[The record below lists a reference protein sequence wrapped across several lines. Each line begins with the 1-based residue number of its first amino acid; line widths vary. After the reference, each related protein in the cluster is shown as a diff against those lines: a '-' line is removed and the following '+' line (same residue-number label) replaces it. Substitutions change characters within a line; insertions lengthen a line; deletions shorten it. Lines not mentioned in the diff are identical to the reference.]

1 VTAAKRTSAPQHP
14 PRSRAIDPSAF
25 TPQFRSRHGALFC
38 EGVSLESLAQ
48 RVSTPAYVY
57 SRRSIE
63 DSYRGFRRAFRAVPH
78 TICYA
83 VKANSN
89 LEILRILARLGSSF
103 DIVSGGELYLL
114 RKIGVPG
121 KKIVFSGVGK
131 MREEIR
137 EAFQAGI
144 LLFNVESPAELEIL
158 SEEAARLR
166 IVAPAALRVNPD
178 VEAGG
183 HRHIRTGHHRHKFG
197 IDLADAA
204 QLYINWRNVPSIR
217 WRGISMHLG
226 SQILGA
232 TSYHRA
238 AQRIARFVGRLRVA
252 GIHLDFADF
261 GGGYGVQYS
270 TERPPALAQYA
281 RALTPVARSLN
292 CRLLIEPGRRI
303 VGPSSVLLT
312 RVIYTKANRGKTFV
326 VVDAGMNDLIRPVL
340 YDAIHPVSPVRAPA
354 PEAAVRRVDIV
365 GPVCETGDCFLRDWP
380 LPNPHPGDLLAI
392 WGTGAYGFV
401 MASQYNARP
410 RPAEVL
416 VEGRKFRVIRR
427 RESRADL
434 TRGE

>member
-1 VTAAKRTSAPQHP
+1 VTLQRTQASRQ
-14 PRSRAIDPSAF
+14 PRPRLIDPSRF
-25 TPQFRSRHGALFC
+25 TPHFQRLRGALFC
-38 EGVSLESLAQ
+38 EGVSLDALAQ

-63 DSYRGFRRAFRAVPH
+63 DSYRGFRRGFRAVPH

-89 LEILRILARLGSSF
+89 LALLRILAKLGSSF

-131 MREEIR
+131 TREEIR
-137 EAFQAGI
+137 EGLRAGI
-144 LLFNVESPAELEIL
+144 LLFNVESAAELEIL
-158 SEEAARLR
+158 SQEAARLR
-166 IVAPAALRVNPD
+166 VSAPAALRVNPD

-197 IDLADAA
+197 IDLAVAAKLYLDWRDA
-204 QLYINWRNVPSIR
+204 PSIH
-217 WRGISMHLG
+217 WRGVSMHLG
-226 SQILGA
+226 SQILGVPA
-232 TSYHRA
+232 FHRA
-238 AQRIARFVGRLRVA
+238 AQRLAKFVRNLRARGV
-252 GIHLDFADF
+252 HLDFVDC

-270 TERPPALAQYA
+270 SERPPALAQYA
-281 RALTPVARSLN
+281 RALAPVARALN

-312 RVIYTKANRGKTFV
+312 RVIYTKSNRGKTFV
-326 VVDAGMNDLIRPVL
+326 VVDAGMNDFIRPAL
-340 YDAIHPVSPVRAPA
+340 YDALHPITQVRAPA
-354 PEAAVRRVDIV
+354 KAAAIRSVDIV
-365 GPVCETGDCFLRDWP
+365 GPVCETGDCFLKDWP
-380 LPNPHPGDLLAI
+380 LSDPQPGDLLAI
-392 WGTGAYGFV
+392 WGAGAYGFV
-401 MASQYNARP
+401 MTSQYNARP
-410 RPAEVL
+410 RPAEIL
-416 VEGRKFRVIRR
+416 VEGRNFRIIRR

>member
-1 VTAAKRTSAPQHP
+1 VTAQRTSKPHKPSSQ
-14 PRSRAIDPSAF
+14 AIDPSRF
-25 TPQFRSRHGALFC
+25 TPQFHYRRDALFC
-38 EGVSLESLAQ
+38 EGVSLEALAK

-63 DSYRGFRRAFRAVPH
+63 DSYCRFQRAFRAVPH

-89 LEILRILARLGSSF
+89 LSLLRILAKLGSSF

-131 MREEIR
+131 TREEIR
-137 EAFQAGI
+137 EALGAGI

-166 IVAPAALRVNPD
+166 ITAPAALRVNPD

-197 IDLADAA
+197 IDLAEAA
-204 QLYINWRNVPSIR
+204 ELYFNWRNVPSIR

-232 TSYHRA
+232 AAYRRA
-238 AQRIARFVGRLRVA
+238 AQRVAKFVGKLRAA
-252 GIHLDFADF
+252 GIHLDFSDF

-270 TERPPALAQYA
+270 TEKPPALEQYA
-281 RALTPVARSLN
+281 RALTSV
-292 CRLLIEPGRRI
+292 EPGRRI

-312 RVIYTKANRGKTFV
+312 RIIYTKTNRGKTFV
-326 VVDAGMNDLIRPVL
+326 VVDAGMNDFIRPVL
-340 YDAIHPVSPVRAPA
+340 YDALHPITPVRVPA
-354 PEAAVRRVDIV
+354 PGAAIRRVDIV
-365 GPVCETGDCFLRDWP
+365 GPVCETGDCFLKDWP
-380 LPNPHPGDLLAI
+380 LPNPQPGDLLAI
-392 WGTGAYGFV
+392 WGAGAYGFV

-416 VEGRKFRVIRR
+416 VEGRKFRVIRC

>member
-1 VTAAKRTSAPQHP
+1 VTAQRTVASIQR
-14 PRSRAIDPSAF
+14 RSSSVDPSRF
-25 TPQFRSRHGALFC
+25 TPQFHYRDGALFC
-38 EGVSLESLAQ
+38 EGVSLEALAQ

-63 DSYRGFRRAFRAVPH
+63 DSYRGFQRAFRAAPH

-89 LEILRILARLGSSF
+89 LSLLRILAKLGSSF

-114 RKIGVPG
+114 RKIGVPA

-131 MREEIR
+131 TRDEIS
-137 EAFQAGI
+137 EALRAGV

-197 IDLADAA
+197 IDLAEAA
-204 QLYINWRNVPSIR
+204 EVYVNWRNVPSIR
-217 WRGISMHLG
+217 WRGVSMHLG

-232 TSYHRA
+232 AAYQRA
-238 AQRIARFVGRLRVA
+238 AQRVAKFAGKLSAA

-270 TERPPALAQYA
+270 TEKPPALDQYA
-281 RALTPVARSLN
+281 RALIPVARALN
-292 CRLLIEPGRRI
+292 CHLLIEPGRRI

-312 RVIYTKANRGKTFV
+312 RVIYTKTNRGKTFV
-326 VVDAGMNDLIRPVL
+326 VVDAGMNDFIRPAL
-340 YDAIHPVSPVRAPA
+340 YDALHPVSPVRAPT
-354 PEAAVRRVDIV
+354 PGAAIRRLDIV
-365 GPVCETGDCFLRDWP
+365 GPVCETGDCFLKDWP
-380 LPNPHPGDLLAI
+380 LPNPQRGDLLAI

-401 MASQYNARP
+401 MASHYNARP

-416 VEGRKFRVIRR
+416 VEGGRSRIIRR

>member
-1 VTAAKRTSAPQHP
+1 MTAQRTSAHHQLGSP
-14 PRSRAIDPSAF
+14 SFDPSRF
-25 TPQFRSRHGALFC
+25 TPQFHYRGAELFC
-38 EGVSLESLAQ
+38 EGVSLEALAQ

-63 DSYRGFRRAFRAVPH
+63 DSYRGFQRAFRSVPH

-89 LEILRILARLGSSF
+89 LSVLRILAKLGSSF

-131 MREEIR
+131 TRDEIR
-137 EAFQAGI
+137 EALRARI
-144 LLFNVESPAELEIL
+144 LLFNVESSAELEIL
-158 SEEAARLR
+158 CEEAARLR
-166 IVAPAALRVNPD
+166 ITAPAALRVNPD

-197 IDLADAA
+197 IDLAAA
-204 QLYINWRNVPSIR
+204 AKLYVDWRGASSIR
-217 WRGISMHLG
+217 WRGVSMHLG
-226 SQILGA
+226 SQILGVPA
-232 TSYHRA
+232 FQRA
-238 AQRIARFVGRLRVA
+238 AQRVAKFVGHLRASGVN
-252 GIHLDFADF
+252 LDFVDF
-261 GGGYGVQYS
+261 GGGYGVQYFN
-270 TERPPALAQYA
+270 ERPPSLEQYA
-281 RALTPVARSLN
+281 RALSPVARSLH

-312 RVIYTKANRGKTFV
+312 RAIYTKSNRGKTFV
-326 VVDAGMNDLIRPVL
+326 VVDAGMNDFIRPVL
-340 YDAIHPVSPVRAPA
+340 YDALHPVMPVRAPA
-354 PEAAVRRVDIV
+354 PGAAIRRVDVV
-365 GPVCETGDCFLRDWP
+365 GPVCETGDCFLKDWP
-380 LPNPHPGDLLAI
+380 LPDPQPGDLLAI
-392 WGTGAYGFV
+392 WGVGAYGFV

>member
-1 VTAAKRTSAPQHP
+1 MTAQRTSKPHKPSSQ
-14 PRSRAIDPSAF
+14 AIDPSRF
-25 TPQFRSRHGALFC
+25 TPQFHYRRDALFC
-38 EGVSLESLAQ
+38 EGVSLEALAK

-63 DSYRGFRRAFRAVPH
+63 DSYCRFQRAFRAVPH

-89 LEILRILARLGSSF
+89 LSLLRILAKLGSSF

-131 MREEIR
+131 TREEIR
-137 EAFQAGI
+137 EALGAGI

-166 IVAPAALRVNPD
+166 ITAPAALRVNPD

-197 IDLADAA
+197 IDLAEAA
-204 QLYINWRNVPSIR
+204 ELYFNWRNVPSIR

-232 TSYHRA
+232 AAYRRA
-238 AQRIARFVGRLRVA
+238 AQRVAKFVGKLRAA
-252 GIHLDFADF
+252 GIHLDFSDF

-270 TERPPALAQYA
+270 TEKPPALEQYA
-281 RALTPVARSLN
+281 RALTSVARAMN
-292 CRLLIEPGRRI
+292 CRLLVEPGRRI

-312 RVIYTKANRGKTFV
+312 RIIYTKTNRGKTFV
-326 VVDAGMNDLIRPVL
+326 VVDAGMNDFIRPVL
-340 YDAIHPVSPVRAPA
+340 YDALHPITPVRVPA
-354 PEAAVRRVDIV
+354 PGAAIRRVDIV
-365 GPVCETGDCFLRDWP
+365 GPVCETGDCFLKDWP
-380 LPNPHPGDLLAI
+380 LPNPQPGDLLAI
-392 WGTGAYGFV
+392 WGAGAYGFV